1 MTYVDENGTSVYG
14 QAIKTL
20 GERSSC
26 LAHHYSSAAIVSRT
40 FF

>member
-20 GERSSC
+20 GERAYLLSQQ
-26 LAHHYSSAAIVSRT
+26 R
-40 FF
+40 